1 MESMPRYYAGGLVR
15 ELGTKNVFLL
25 AQAIAFKVLVTIV
38 PIVILVT
45 GLLGNV
51 LRYQEPFSAVSRFV
65 RGFLPAY
72 ESEQLLEFLG
82 AFQGASG
89 TFLSVGTVGLILAA
103 MTLAT
108 TVRLAVASA
117 FEQDWN
123 EPRSLFGG
131 YAFDLRMVA
140 QVGGLFLLTVALSFL
155 VQALNAEGLQ
165 LMQRLGLERA
175 LRAGWRSAFDAL
187 SLAVPLLV
195 STAMFFQLFYF
206 IPLPHP
212 PWSSALIGAFV
223 TAVLWEAAKYSFTL
237 YATHVGTFNYQT
249 ASDGMAAL
257 TGSFALL
264 IAFMLWV
271 YWSGIVLM
279 VGAVITSLHEQR
291 RRMRRRAERAAPF
304 AGSNKLDAA
313 AGPFVVGGFDHIS
326 GKQQRGPP
334 RAQRPFVPES
344 SKRCTIRRA
353 PVGTRGAPVVGL
365 AKRRSRHLR
374 APAFACARPRFFR
387 SSVPSFAA
395 VPAGRPWSAVALSC
409 RYCRSR
415 CCWGWRRNWGRP
427 GPPPPRKTC
436 RCFWS
441 TTAPPSVTWT

>member
-1 MESMPRYYAGGLVR
+1 MSSSDSPYRARVESMPRYYAGGLVR

-313 AGPFVVGGFDHIS
+313 ARERPDD
-326 GKQQRGPP
+326 GKKDPGSAQPPSDDGKAPRQQAPRQQPLRNAGSSDGDAAPDEASSPP
-334 RAQRPFVPES
+334 ASSPE
-344 SKRCTIRRA
+344 
-353 PVGTRGAPVVGL
+353 
-365 AKRRSRHLR
+365 
-374 APAFACARPRFFR
+374 
-387 SSVPSFAA
+387 
-395 VPAGRPWSAVALSC
+395 
-409 RYCRSR
+409 
-415 CCWGWRRNWGRP
+415 
-427 GPPPPRKTC
+427 PPPPDR
-436 RCFWS
+436 S
-441 TTAPPSVTWT
+441 S